1 MLLFDSAV
9 LIDHLKGVE
18 AARDL
23 LASAVESDDASASV
37 MTRVEIE
44 GGMRSNERREV
55 ARLLGSLHLIPVS
68 DAIATRA
75 GQYLRS
81 FRRSHQ
87 GIDIVDYVVAA
98 TAEEVGADLLTLN
111 TKHFP
116 MFKGLRRPY

>member
-37 MTRVEIE
+37 LTRVEIE

-68 DAIATRA
+68 DAIASRA
-75 GQYLRS
+75 AQYLRS

-116 MFKGLRRPY
+116 MFTGLRRPY